1 MIQFN
6 ELKITKDGL
15 NLIIDVSI
23 EKGDYYEDVFL
34 DSIYIDTEETFTS
47 SGPSDNCIYHK
58 EIKDENTLKSA
69 NLNPIVSTLSSNY
82 YTGIK
87 SYRLILNKQ
96 TLGADLKNHVF
107 FVHVTAKGLPKPNT
121 PCGQDKSLVT
131 GTVLYLYPIF
141 KKSLCYMEV
150 LNKCCEV
157 PTDFIH
163 YILQVKSLEY
173 SIKNSNQDLVIKH
186 WKNLTGNKSLKI
198 TQNCNCNG

>member
-173 SIKNSNQDLVIKH
+173 SIKNSN
-186 WKNLTGNKSLKI
+186 
-198 TQNCNCNG
+198 